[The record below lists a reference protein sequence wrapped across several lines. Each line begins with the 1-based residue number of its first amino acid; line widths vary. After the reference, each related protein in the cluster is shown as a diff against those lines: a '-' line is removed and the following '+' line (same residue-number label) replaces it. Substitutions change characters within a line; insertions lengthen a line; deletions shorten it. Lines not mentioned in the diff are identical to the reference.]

1 MDVPKRLQGGL
12 CDNGCHH
19 YFRRAKIAFDAGA
32 PKIAQCRVS
41 EGLSAI
47 NNCRVH
53 EARWQALAAPYEE
66 MHGEDAEDVEDTT
79 ESAGACGLA
88 AVEPGA
94 PDKFSEFI
102 GLFGRLLQAE
112 QDRVDPELADYRTAL
127 LVEIGDVGGQLRP

>member
-32 PKIAQCRVS
+32 PKIAQIRVS

-47 NNCRVH
+47 NSCGVH
-53 EARWQALAAPYEE
+53 EARRQALAAPDEE
-66 MHGEDAEDVEDTT
+66 IDRDVAEDSLKRT
-79 ESAGACGLA
+79 SAPVFEA
-88 AVEPGA
+88 AA
-94 PDKFSEFI
+94 PDPPDEFSDFLV
-102 GLFGRLLQAE
+102 LFGRLLQDE
-112 QDRVDPELADYRTAL
+112 EDRVDPELADYRTAL

>member
-66 MHGEDAEDVEDTT
+66 MHAEDAEDAEDPT
-79 ESAGACGLA
+79 ESSGACGLA

-94 PDKFSEFI
+94 PDEFSEFL
-102 GLFGRLLQAE
+102 GLFGRLLQVE
-112 QDRVDPELADYRTAL
+112 QDRVDPGLAAFRVAL

>member
-32 PKIAQCRVS
+32 PKIAQSRVS

-53 EARWQALAAPYEE
+53 EARRQALAAPEE
-66 MHGEDAEDVEDTT
+66 EIDREDARDAEDPT
-79 ESAGACGLA
+79 ESSGVCGPPALA
-88 AVEPGA
+88 PGA
-94 PDKFSEFI
+94 PDEFSNFLA
-102 GLFGRLLQAE
+102 LFGRLLQAE
-112 QDRVDPELADYRTAL
+112 QDRVDHELADYRTAL